1 MKKPMILVMLTV
13 VLMLFAAGCATKQ
26 VSKCTAPGDTPQQ
39 NYVAGMEVLQLGDMA
54 VAQTKFERA
63 LYCDE
68 DFPPAYGGLAI
79 VYAYKTSLQRDPD
92 FESVERNRTL
102 EYVKKFGKAINSS
115 EDRFAFYLAVIR
127 VNTFMDGKNWL
138 PKTEDAYKRAQKVTV
153 NEKTLLYYGGVES
166 LDYFMGLA
174 YMRAQDFQKARNMF
188 SLVLN
193 TKKDS
198 KWNGYTDIAWKK
210 NDKIARAVSGISLGE
225 MGKRIAVQNS
235 ITRGDLVV
243 LLVGELDMRKL
254 YTGQVFQQ
262 ELVPVDIKDY
272 PFKEEALTV
281 LKYKIRGLEL
291 KYDNASKSY
300 LFNPGDIVKRG
311 EMAFILEDILMK
323 TTGDNTLATKYFGQE
338 KSPFTDVRPTSP
350 FYNAVMNMTTRG
362 IMESDMSG
370 IFRVDAPVDG
380 AEAILAVRMLKQSL
394 TVR

>member
-13 VLMLFAAGCATKQ
+13 VLMVFATGCATQK
-26 VSKCTAPGDTPQQ
+26 VSRCTTPGDTPQQ
-39 NYVAGMEVLQLGDMA
+39 HYVAGMEVLQQGNMA
-54 VAQTKFERA
+54 VAQAKFERA

-68 DFPPAYGGLAI
+68 EFPPAYGGLAI

-138 PKTEDAYKRAQKVTV
+138 PKTEDAYKRAQMVTV
-153 NEKTLLYYGGVES
+153 NEKALLYYGGVES

-174 YMRAQDFQKARNMF
+174 YMRTQDFQKARNMF

-193 TKKDS
+193 AKKDS

-210 NDKIARAVSGISLGE
+210 NDKIARAVTGISLGE
-225 MGKRIAVQNS
+225 IGKRIAVQNS
-235 ITRGDLVV
+235 ITRGDLAV
-243 LLVGELDMRKL
+243 LLVSELDIRKL

-262 ELVPVDIKDY
+262 ELIPVDIKDY

-291 KYDNASKSY
+291 KYDNASKAY

-311 EMAFILEDILMK
+311 EMAFILEDILIK

-370 IFRVDAPVDG
+370 IFRIDAPVDG
-380 AEAILAVRMLKQSL
+380 AEAILAIRMLKQN
-394 TVR
+394 TVLR